1 MTPPEPAP
9 QAGLPGDYDVA
20 TDVVVRWKDYGQYG
34 SRDKAAAA
42 LERRANVPAQE
53 AERLLDLVAAAHA
66 VAQKAVPSHVRRRPF
81 KVNPFASAKDIDRAA
96 CLRLMQEAV
105 PDLPTPVCEHLL
117 GWVIYWHWM
126 R

>member
-1 MTPPEPAP
+1 MPPPEPAP

-42 LERRANVPAQE
+42 VKRRANVPTQE
-53 AERLLDLVAAAHA
+53 AERQLDLVAAAHGVA
-66 VAQKAVPSHVRRRPF
+66 VDAVPSHVLRRRL

-96 CLRLMQEAV
+96 CLRAMQEAV
-105 PDLPTPVCEHLL
+105 PDLPLPVCEYVL